1 VRLHRRNIL
10 KLVHFSSTAWFILC
24 IAYILILALRQGG
37 ASWWVIFSLS
47 GHSAL
52 VVFLVISLYL
62 FAVFRGVDR
71 SQKIETEHPLTS
83 TAYYTV
89 FYDISPF
96 LGSLAGI
103 MAAAGVHTGR
113 DVVLS
118 IALGTFG
125 TTFFVWVIVDPAIAY
140 LERLFP
146 TSRRHRLQRL
156 AQIKAEKHKQQ
167 EAQRQLL
174 ADILAQEEQDH
185 KRWWGSLQPCAER
198 IVQLLSDENVPDK
211 KAHEEAIEF
220 GVRAWRMGGLNCMR
234 YLHKMVTET
243 CRISRRDSAII
254 DYLSTWWDGVGNWR
268 SAWQDYRDADC

>member
-1 VRLHRRNIL
+1 MRLHKRNIL
-10 KLVHFSSTAWFILC
+10 KLVHFASTAWFILC
-24 IAYILILALRQGG
+24 IVYILILALRQAGT
-37 ASWWVIFSLS
+37 SWWVIFSLS

-83 TAYYTV
+83 TSYYTV

-103 MAAAGVHTGR
+103 MAAAGVQTGSG
-113 DVVLS
+113 VVLS

-125 TTFFVWVIVDPAIAY
+125 TTFFVWVIVDPAIGY

-156 AQIKAEKHKQQ
+156 AQIREEKHRRQ
-167 EAQRQLL
+167 EAQEQLL
-174 ADILAQEEQDH
+174 ADVLVQEERDH
-185 KRWWGSLQPCAER
+185 KRWQESLQPCAER
-198 IVQLLSDENVPDK
+198 IVRLLSDENALDK
-211 KAHEEAIEF
+211 KVHEEAIEL
-220 GVRAWRMGGLNCMR
+220 GVSAWRMGGLNCMR
-234 YLHKMVTET
+234 YLHKMIIET
-243 CRISRRDSAII
+243 CRKGNRDSATA
-254 DYLSTWWDGVGNWR
+254 DYLSTWWDGIGNWR
-268 SAWQDYRDADC
+268 SAWQG